1 MGGNQIGGNF
11 WATPNGLGFSQTC
24 INANNDNFCDSPY
37 TMSANNND
45 FLPLVMPPPLAIMII
60 LPQNTTYSVTNIPLQ
75 VSANGIVNAWWYS
88 LNGGANTAFSPNITI
103 IGIQGDNSI
112 FVYASNSS
120 GYVAFANTSFIVNAT
135 ASLGCTGGYQ
145 STTDSVV
152 CASNNTLQHNLNTIE
167 CCGGVCYNY
176 INTQS
181 EICQYGCANNQCKP
195 ALQLANLSAIGIA
208 LIILGGIYVA
218 YKAWK

>member
-1 MGGNQIGGNF
+1 
-11 WATPNGLGFSQTC
+11 
-24 INANNDNFCDSPY
+24 
-37 TMSANNND
+37 MSANNID
-45 FLPLVMPPPLAIMII
+45 FLPLVTPPPLFIII
-60 LPQNTTYSVTNIPLQ
+60 LSPQNITYNTTNMPLQ

-88 LNGGANTAFSPNITI
+88 LNGGSNIAFLPNITL

-120 GYVAFANTSFIVNAT
+120 GYIAFANTSFIVNAT
-135 ASLGCTGGYQ
+135 ASSGCIGGFQ
-145 STTDSVV
+145 TTTDSVS

-167 CCGGVCYNY
+167 CCGGICYNY
-176 INTQS
+176 DNTQS

-195 ALQLANLSAIGIA
+195 AVQFANLSAIGIA
-208 LIILGGIYVA
+208 LVLLGGIYVA